1 MQDFLVALGL
11 VAVIEGV
18 LYAAAPAA
26 MKRSIRQ
33 VLDLPDA
40 TVRIVGLSAMTIGVV
55 VVWLVR
61 G

>member
-1 MQDFLVALGL
+1 MHDFLVALGL

-18 LYAAAPAA
+18 LYAAAPAV

-40 TVRIVGLSAMTIGVV
+40 TVRRVGLTAMMVGVL

>member
-1 MQDFLVALGL
+1 MHDFLVALGL

-18 LYAAAPAA
+18 LYAAAPAV

-33 VLDLPDA
+33 VLDMPDA
-40 TVRIVGLSAMTIGVV
+40 TVRRVGLTAMMVGVL